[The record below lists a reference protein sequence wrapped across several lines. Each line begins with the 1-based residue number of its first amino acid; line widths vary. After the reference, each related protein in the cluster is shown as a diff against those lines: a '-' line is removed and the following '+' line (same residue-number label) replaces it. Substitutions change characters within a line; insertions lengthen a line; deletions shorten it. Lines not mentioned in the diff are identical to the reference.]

1 MLFSV
6 KYWTFK
12 RVFLKWIEG
21 DHMLGKHWFIH
32 QKSRCISH
40 LHLFSNAHFSFL
52 FITQGTLKHRVVAFP
67 QKVTVVMVG
76 SDVISLTSQHQYAIV
91 KMIYACIYKQKCWLV
106 KGRLRATVKVC
117 LHVTYM
123 SGVRVV

>member
-1 MLFSV
+1 
-6 KYWTFK
+6 
-12 RVFLKWIEG
+12 
-21 DHMLGKHWFIH
+21 MLGKHWFIK
-32 QKSRCISH
+32 QKSRCVSH

-91 KMIYACIYKQKCWLV
+91 KMIYACILQ
-106 KGRLRATVKVC
+106 TKVLTC
-117 LHVTYM
+117 E
-123 SGVRVV
+123 GEA